1 LGLGLAIVRHLVE
14 LHGGTVYADSP
25 GEGQGT
31 TFSVQLPLAPVL
43 EQESNQSVVDATV
56 EAKALSDSLP
66 VLDGLRVLVVD
77 DEADAR
83 ELVMTILKQYGVEVT
98 AVATARQAL
107 EVLQQSQPNVLVSD
121 IGMPDEDGYAL
132 IRQVRALDAEQ
143 GGQIPAVALT
153 AYARAEE
160 RIRALAAG
168 FQLHIPKPVNPE
180 ELAAVV
186 ANLVGRTGKA

>member
-1 LGLGLAIVRHLVE
+1 V
-14 LHGGTVYADSP
+14 
-25 GEGQGT
+25 
-31 TFSVQLPLAPVL
+31 F

-98 AVATARQAL
+98 AVATAREAL

>member
-1 LGLGLAIVRHLVE
+1 
-14 LHGGTVYADSP
+14 
-25 GEGQGT
+25 
-31 TFSVQLPLAPVL
+31 
-43 EQESNQSVVDATV
+43 
-56 EAKALSDSLP
+56 
-66 VLDGLRVLVVD
+66 VVD